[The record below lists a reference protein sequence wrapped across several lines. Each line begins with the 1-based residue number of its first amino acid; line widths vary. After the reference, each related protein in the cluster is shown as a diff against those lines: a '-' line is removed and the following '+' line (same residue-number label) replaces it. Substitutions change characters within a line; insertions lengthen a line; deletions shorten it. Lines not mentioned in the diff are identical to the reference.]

1 MISDPYKV
9 IGVLPTASDEEI
21 AKAYRK
27 MAKKYHPDVNQGAP
41 EAAKRMSEINA
52 AYEQIKS
59 GKTSQ
64 NNGGGYTGP
73 RAYSSGSSS
82 SGAGGAYGGGY
93 NPFGGGSPFGQN
105 GPFAG
110 FGSYGSNQQRSAYSE
125 FDTVRHFIRAGQYRE
140 ALNVLDSILT
150 RNAEWYYCSAV
161 AHAGLGNKITALEH
175 ARRAVQMEPDNLEYQ
190 RVLQQIMNGGH
201 AYQQQSQGYGVPII
215 SMNKIC
221 IGLCLANL
229 CCKICG
235 G

>member
-27 MAKKYHPDVNQGAP
+27 MAKKYHPDVNRGAP
-41 EAAKRMSEINA
+41 DAAKRMSEINA

-59 GKTSQ
+59 GKTSSK
-64 NNGGGYTGP
+64 NGGGYTGP
-73 RAYSSGSSS
+73 RAYSSGSS
-82 SGAGGAYGGGY
+82 
-93 NPFGGGSPFGQN
+93 
-105 GPFAG
+105 
-110 FGSYGSNQQRSAYSE
+110 YSE
-125 FDTVRHFIRAGQYRE
+125 FDTVRHYIRAGYYRE
-140 ALNVLDSILT
+140 ALNVLDSIPT